1 MAVTITDY
9 SERAVRAARSVL
21 LELSH
26 ILGPYRESFVIVGG
40 WVPELL
46 LTDADRRHTGS
57 TDVDVAVNHR
67 SLHEPAYQKILSIL
81 QERGYRQSHEQP
93 FIFFR
98 EVSIDEQEIIVEVDF
113 LAGEYAGSSKGHR
126 TQTFEELRARKARGC
141 DLVFEMN
148 TEVDVIGE
156 LPGGGKDQSLVRVAS
171 IPSFLVMK
179 GMALADRI
187 KEKDAWD
194 IYYCLLHYPGGI
206 TSLAGKVSPSMKNKL
221 VREGIA
227 KIAAKFQSPVHFG
240 PKAVADFEEITDPES
255 LALLQRDAYERVQAF
270 ITAPG

>member
-1 MAVTITDY
+1 MGVTIADY

-26 ILGPYRESFVIVGG
+26 ILGLYRESFVIVGG

-46 LTDADRRHTGS
+46 LTGADRRHTGS
-57 TDVDVAVNHR
+57 TDVDVALNHR
-67 SLHEPAYQKILSIL
+67 SLQEPAYQKMLSIL
-81 QERGYRQSHEQP
+81 LERGYRRSQEQP

-98 EVSIDEQEIIVEVDF
+98 EVSIDGQEITVEVDF
-113 LAGEYAGSSKGHR
+113 LAGEYSGSSKGHR
-126 TQTFEELRARKARGC
+126 TQTFEELRARKARGS

-148 TEVDVIGE
+148 TEVEVIGE

-179 GMALADRI
+179 GMAIADRI

-194 IYYCLLHYPGGI
+194 IYYCLLHYPGGLE
-206 TSLAGKVSPSMKNKL
+206 SLADSVRPFLFKGL
-221 VREGIA
+221 VEEGIW
-227 KIAAKFQSPVHFG
+227 KIAEKFRSPEHFG
-240 PKAVADFEEITDPES
+240 PVSVADFEELTDPDS
-255 LALLQRDAYERVQAF
+255 RALLQRDAFERVQAF
-270 ITAPG
+270 IRALE